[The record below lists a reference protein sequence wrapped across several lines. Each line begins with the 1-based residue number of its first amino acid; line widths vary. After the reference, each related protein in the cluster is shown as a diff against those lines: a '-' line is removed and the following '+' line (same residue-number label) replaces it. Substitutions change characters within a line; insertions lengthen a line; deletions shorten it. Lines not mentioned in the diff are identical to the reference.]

1 MFTDTRIANDV
12 RAALERDPRIED
24 PRAIAVYADEI
35 GSVMLRGTVG
45 SLVQRLA
52 AVHAARG
59 TDGVFDVV
67 DDLRVHLPL
76 ADRRADDDLRGAA
89 LQRLI
94 ADTRIP
100 SNHIDVEVSD
110 GWVTLMGRVR
120 AASESAHAVQDIASL
135 RGVVGITNRI
145 EVA

>member
-1 MFTDTRIANDV
+1 M
-12 RAALERDPRIED
+12 
-24 PRAIAVYADEI
+24 YADEI